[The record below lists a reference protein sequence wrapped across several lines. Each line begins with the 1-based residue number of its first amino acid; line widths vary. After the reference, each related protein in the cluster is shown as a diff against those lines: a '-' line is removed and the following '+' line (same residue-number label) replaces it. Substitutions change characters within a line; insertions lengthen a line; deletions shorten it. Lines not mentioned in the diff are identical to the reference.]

1 MSDAIPQTSQ
11 PSAGRRFLRVLWTIV
26 KVLLVLAIVA
36 GLAAAV
42 YFGVPY
48 LYRTYFLPIQTD
60 VAELS
65 GARAEFEQDLDQIMQ
80 RLDDMQSRLNQ
91 LELQQDTQRE
101 ASAENAAALERLA
114 TTQAALLDSQQAL
127 LSTSEARFAGLAATQ
142 EAEQEARL
150 ALESQGEDRA
160 EDLEAVRAD
169 LEELSQRFE
178 DEQAPVAVLRREL
191 AVVRAMEMLTRSRL
205 LLVQNNLGLAQEDL
219 QSARDLLADLRTR
232 VPAHQIEYL
241 DRVASRLDLALGNL
255 PDAPVLAAEDVEI
268 AWQLLRSGLPGEPTL
283 EVISTAAAE
292 TELSEA
298 ETEEGGTPAPAGT
311 ATPTPVVTPTPT
323 SES

>member
-1 MSDAIPQTSQ
+1 
-11 PSAGRRFLRVLWTIV
+11 
-26 KVLLVLAIVA
+26 
-36 GLAAAV
+36 
-42 YFGVPY
+42 
-48 LYRTYFLPIQTD
+48 
-60 VAELS
+60 
-65 GARAEFEQDLDQIMQ
+65 MQ

-101 ASAENAAALERLA
+101 VSAENAAALERLA
-114 TTQAALLDSQQAL
+114 TTQAAILDSQQAV
-127 LSTSEARFAGLAATQ
+127 LSTGEARFAGLAATQ

-150 ALESQGEDRA
+150 ALESQGEDQA

-169 LEELSQRFE
+169 IEALSQRFE

-191 AVVRAMEMLTRSRL
+191 VVVRAMEMLTRSRL

-219 QSARDLLADLRTR
+219 QSARELLADLRTR

-241 DRVASRLDLALGNL
+241 DRVTSRLDLALGNL

-283 EVISTAAAE
+283 EVISTAGATAE

-298 ETEEGGTPAPAGT
+298 EIGEGGTPAPAGT
-311 ATPTPVVTPTPT
+311 ATPTPVITPTPT